1 MTFEGTTRHI
11 PDAGVGIARVP
22 QHPDDEDPETAA
34 SLDVGLVIVGQQYG
48 DGRTDRGILIVP
60 LSSGETPDFVPDD
73 CDCLVSLDGAELD
86 ADGARRL
93 SAALIAAA
101 DELDKLKRATS

>member
-1 MTFEGTTRHI
+1 
-11 PDAGVGIARVP
+11 
-22 QHPDDEDPETAA
+22 
-34 SLDVGLVIVGQQYG
+34 
-48 DGRTDRGILIVP
+48 VP
-60 LSSGETPDFVPDD
+60 LSSGETPDFVSDD

-93 SAALIAAA
+93 GAALIAAA